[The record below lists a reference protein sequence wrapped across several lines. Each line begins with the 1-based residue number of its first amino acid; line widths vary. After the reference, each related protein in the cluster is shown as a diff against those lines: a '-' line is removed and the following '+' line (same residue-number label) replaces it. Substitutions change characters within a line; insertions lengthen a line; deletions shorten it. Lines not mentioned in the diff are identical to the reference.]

1 MDLTPIV
8 ARLAGAIPKVKQVQY
23 AIGVAAAV
31 DDAYKQ
37 QQGDGWVYIV
47 PLSERFASVKEATG
61 EIDLADGQIKS
72 RQLGMV
78 QFSALVIAKN
88 VRDRRGKAS
97 TDDLNAVLKPLRA
110 QLMGWAPP
118 GCHTPIELQGG
129 SNKGPT
135 EDGYVNVWQ
144 EDFNTAYDEFN

>member
-1 MDLTPIV
+1 MDLTPIID
-8 ARLAGAIPKVKQVQY
+8 RLAGAIPKVKQVQF
-23 AIGVAAAV
+23 AIGVAAALE
-31 DDAYKQ
+31 DAYKQ
-37 QQGDGWVYIV
+37 QQGDVWVYIV
-47 PLSERFASVKEATG
+47 PLSEKFSSVQEATG
-61 EIDLADGQIKS
+61 EIDPADGQEKT
-72 RQLGMV
+72 RQLGTV

-97 TDDLNAVLKPLRA
+97 TDDLNGVLKPLRA
-110 QLMGWAPP
+110 KLMGWAPP

-135 EDGYVNVWQ
+135 QDGYVNVWQ